1 MIPANGNHTK
11 GMPTWLRAVL
21 ALLAGSI
28 LIITGM
34 AATITDNRRVH
45 DEQTI

>member
-1 MIPANGNHTK
+1 MIPANGNHNI
-11 GMPTWLRAVL
+11 GMSAWLRAVL

-34 AATITDNRRVH
+34 TATITDNRSVYV
-45 DEQTI
+45 E